1 MAARYEFVTILM
13 AEDDPDDR
21 ELIRDVFAES
31 GLQNELRFVESGEE
45 LMDYLRHRNRYAE
58 PASAPAPGLIL
69 LDLNMP
75 GMGGRESLEH
85 IKNDPELRHIPVV
98 VLTTSRAEEDVVQS
112 YRHGASSYIT
122 KPATFSELVRMARNL
137 QRYWLRLVRLPFTNG
152 AAER

>member
-1 MAARYEFVTILM
+1 MASSHELVTILM

-21 ELIRDVFAES
+21 ELIRDAFAEN

-45 LMDYLRHRNRYAE
+45 LLDYLRHRNRYAD
-58 PASAPAPGLIL
+58 PSSAPAPGLIL

-85 IKNDPELRHIPVV
+85 IKNDPALRHIPVV

-122 KPATFSELVRMARNL
+122 KPATFAELVRMARNL
-137 QRYWLRLVRLPFTNG
+137 QRYWLRMVRLPFG
-152 AAER
+152 ASIAER